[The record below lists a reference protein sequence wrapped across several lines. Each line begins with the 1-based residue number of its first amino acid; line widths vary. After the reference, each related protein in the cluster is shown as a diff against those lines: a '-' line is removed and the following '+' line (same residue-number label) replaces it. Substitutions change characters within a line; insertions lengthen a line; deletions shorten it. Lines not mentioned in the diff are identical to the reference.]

1 MKLTELE
8 KQKIKKIGN
17 KYNLK
22 LILLHVIYKNLL
34 LDPLNINK
42 IIAGFFSTVN
52 NYLPKSKGFK

>member
-22 LILLHVIYKNLL
+22 LILLHVSYATGKVRHYSD
-34 LDPLNINK
+34 LD
-42 IIAGFFSTVN
+42 IAVIGKK
-52 NYLPKSKGFK
+52 LWG